1 MNYRKT
7 VMNYKKI
14 VMKNRDN
21 GIRFF
26 ICSLIFLL
34 SAVFAGSVLAD
45 KPAAK
50 PSLSSA
56 ERTITLKLP
65 PENLAR
71 WYKPENKRQVW
82 LHTMFRLRRE
92 MLAMQDYAAKGQ
104 QNDLK
109 KWADKFTEDY
119 LSIARMMPQW
129 EKYLYKDKLK
139 ILQTAV
145 NRQQHSQIPLVL
157 KKLGKSCMHC
167 HDDYQTITTLL
178 YRSADFSRQTV
189 VNRQTQKT
197 VDYDDVMEDLSDA
210 VNRLNIAIKD
220 GYFDTALDNLKPV
233 KEQLADLSDSC
244 SNCHKKDKE
253 PVQRIIGAADE
264 LLPQLEQQLKAGDKS
279 QSGRKLG
286 EFAVK
291 VCARCHAVHR
301 LSSDLKAIME

>member
-1 MNYRKT
+1 MVINDWIHT
-7 VMNYKKI
+7 LA
-14 VMKNRDN
+14 
-21 GIRFF
+21 GFF
-26 ICSLIFLL
+26 IMLSLALGVDCGFNPIFVHKYFL
-34 SAVFAGSVLAD
+34 FF
-45 KPAAK
+45 
-50 PSLSSA
+50 
-56 ERTITLKLP
+56 TLFVGA
-65 PENLAR
+65 NLFQ
-71 WYKPENKRQVW
+71 YGF
-82 LHTMFRLRRE
+82 T
-92 MLAMQDYAAKGQ
+92 
-104 QNDLK
+104 
-109 KWADKFTEDY
+109 KFC
-119 LSIARMMPQW
+119 
-129 EKYLYKDKLK
+129 
-139 ILQTAV
+139 
-145 NRQQHSQIPLVL
+145 PLGLIL

-189 VNRQTQKT
+189 VKRQTQKT
-197 VDYDDVMEDLSDA
+197 VDYDDVMEELSDA

-244 SNCHKKDKE
+244 SNCHKKDKV

-264 LLPQLEQQLKAGDKS
+264 LLPQLEQQLKAADKS